1 MKFTLKGTQLD
12 ITPALKTYLT
22 RKIIA
27 PLEKRLAEF
36 PKKEAVAIS
45 IELLRETKHHNKGD
59 VFRAEMTISLPPKR
73 MIRAEETSTDIRSA
87 IDLLEQ
93 SMTRELE
100 LYKEKTKMRVRREA
114 RKHKHDLYSE

>member
-12 ITPALKTYLT
+12 VTPSLKTYLAQ
-22 RKIIA
+22 KVIE

-45 IELLRETKHHNKGD
+45 IELSRETKHHSKGD
-59 VFRAEMTISLPPKR
+59 VFRAEITISLPPKR
-73 MIRAEETSTDIRSA
+73 MIRIEEKATDIRAA

-114 RKHKHDLYSE
+114 RKHKHDLY